1 MSVILT
7 MLVFLFLLGVLYHL
21 SRQHVNYSK
30 RVFVGLGFGILLGAA
45 IQALF
50 GVDSPTTTSIM
61 DWVSIVG
68 TAYIKFLQ
76 MLVVPLI
83 FVSLVKAFT
92 QMEGQAHIGKIS
104 SRIVMI
110 LLVTVAIA
118 ATIGIAS
125 VVLFN
130 LDGAKFAQG
139 AQEIARIESLQ
150 ERNATVADL
159 TLPQQI
165 ISFIPANIFEDF
177 AGLRPTSN
185 IAVVIFS
192 AMVGIAYLGIVD
204 KYPDEANTF
213 KSIINAFHRIVLRLV
228 TIVLRIAPYG
238 IFALMTNMIA
248 SSSYQSLLNMGTML
262 IASYLAFAVMFAI
275 HALLL
280 MIHQISPVTYFKK
293 AWNVLSFAFTS
304 RSSGASLPINIATQE
319 ELLGV
324 DTTTANFS
332 ATLGLSIGQNGC
344 AGIYPAMLVAIVA
357 PTVGMNLADP
367 MVWLT
372 IIATITISSIGVAG
386 VGGGATFASLI
397 VFGTLGLP
405 IEIIG
410 LMVSIE
416 PVIDMGR
423 TALNVND
430 SMLAGIL
437 TSQQL
442 HTLNKNKFNDMTLEL
457 TEELS

>member
-1 MSVILT
+1 MYIAIIL
-7 MLVFLFLLGVLYHL
+7 FIFLLMLIGLYRL
-21 SRQHVNYSK
+21 RQRHVNYSK
-30 RVFVGLGFGILLGAA
+30 RVFVGLGLGILLGGS
-45 IQALF
+45 IQALL
-50 GVDSPTTTSIM
+50 GVENTQTETII
-61 DWVSIVG
+61 DWISIVG
-68 TAYIKFLQ
+68 STYIKLLQ

-83 FVSLVKAFT
+83 FVSLIKAFT
-92 QMEGQAHIGKIS
+92 QMQGHAQIGKIS
-104 SRIVMI
+104 ARIFIV
-110 LLVTVAIA
+110 LLITVAISA
-118 ATIGIAS
+118 LVGIAS

-130 LDGAKFAQG
+130 LDGAQFSQG
-139 AQEIARIESLQ
+139 TQEIARIESLQ
-150 ERNATVADL
+150 QRNTSIADL

-165 ISFIPANIFEDF
+165 TSFIPANIFEDF

-192 AMVGIAYLGIVD
+192 AMVGMAYLGIEN
-204 KYPDEANTF
+204 KYQEEAATF
-213 KSIINAFHRIVLRLV
+213 KRIIDALHRIVLRLV

-248 SSSYQSLLNMGTML
+248 SSSYHSLLNMGTML
-262 IASYLAFAVMFAI
+262 IASYVAFAVMFLV
-275 HALLL
+275 HALIL
-280 MIHQISPVTYFKK
+280 MMNNISPLTYFKK
-293 AWNVLSFAFTS
+293 AWNVLSFSFTS
-304 RSSGASLPINIATQE
+304 RSSGASLPINIATQKD
-319 ELLGV
+319 LMGV
-324 DTTTANFS
+324 ESTTANFS

-344 AGIYPAMLVAIVA
+344 AGIYPAMLVAIVG
-357 PTVGMNLADP
+357 PTVGMNLSDP

-430 SMLAGIL
+430 SMIAGVV
-437 TSQQL
+437 TSKRL
-442 HTLNKNKFNDMTLEL
+442 NTLNKTIFNDMSIEL
-457 TEELS
+457 TDEIE

>member
-1 MSVILT
+1 MYIAITLAIFIF
-7 MLVFLFLLGVLYHL
+7 MLFILYHL
-21 SRQHVNYSK
+21 SRRHVNYSK
-30 RVFVGLGFGILLGAA
+30 RVFVGLGLGILLGAS
-45 IQALF
+45 IQAFF
-50 GVDSPTTTSIM
+50 GVDSPETLTIIDWISIIG
-61 DWVSIVG
+61 S
-68 TAYIKFLQ
+68 AYIKLLQ

-92 QMEGQAHIGKIS
+92 QMQGQAQIGKIS
-104 SRIVMI
+104 SRIFTVLI
-110 LLVTVAIA
+110 ITVAIA

-125 VVLFN
+125 VVLFG
-130 LDGAKFAQG
+130 LDGAEFTQG

-150 ERNATVADL
+150 ERNAAVADL

-192 AMVGIAYLGIVD
+192 AMVGLAYLGIVD
-204 KYPDEANTF
+204 KYQEEAATF
-213 KSIINAFHRIVLRLV
+213 KRIIDAFHRIVLRLV

-248 SSSYQSLLNMGTML
+248 TSSYQSLLNMGTML
-262 IASYLAFAVMFAI
+262 IASYAAFTVMFLV

-280 MIHQISPVTYFKK
+280 LINNVSPITYFKK

-304 RSSGASLPINIATQE
+304 RSSGASLPLNIATQE
-319 ELLGV
+319 EIMGV
-324 DTTTANFS
+324 DSTTANFS

-357 PTVGMNLADP
+357 PTVGMNLSDP
-367 MVWLT
+367 TVWLT

-430 SMLAGIL
+430 SMIAGVVSAKRL
-437 TSQQL
+437 K
-442 HTLNKNKFNDMTLEL
+442 TLNQTTFNDMTLEL
-457 TEELS
+457 NDELA